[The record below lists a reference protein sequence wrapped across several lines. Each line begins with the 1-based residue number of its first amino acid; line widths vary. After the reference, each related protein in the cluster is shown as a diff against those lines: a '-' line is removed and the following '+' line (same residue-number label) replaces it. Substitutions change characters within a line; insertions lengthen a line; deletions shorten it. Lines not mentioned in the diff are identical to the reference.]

1 MYNKMEID
9 NIRKTLIKIA
19 EKYYIKKATL
29 FGSRANGTNKID
41 SDVDLIIEFSKEVS
55 LVTISDLKNE
65 LENILNLN
73 VDIIHGP
80 IRNGDFIEICETV
93 ELYIK

>member
-9 NIRKTLIKIA
+9 NIRKTLIEIA

-55 LVTISDLKNE
+55 LVTISDLKK
-65 LENILNLN
+65 NILNLN